1 MKKVTSLLF
10 AATLAAAGLAGCSSG
25 NETKSE
31 TPTDSSSNTEVKP
44 ETTTDSTS
52 GDKVEIKLWL
62 DYDNY
67 AEALEEAI
75 EAKYSNIDIVWERVE
90 STQSRTKLELEGP
103 AGVGPDI
110 FLQPHDTMA
119 QSIQGNI
126 LLPLGSSLSENVKSR
141 FIESA
146 VETAKSGDQYYGV
159 PISTESIA
167 LFYNKTLLEENG
179 FDVATTFEEVKAQ
192 GDVFNNAAENKFIMR
207 FEAGNAYTMQ
217 FFLTAN
223 GYQLFGADHTDPNA
237 INFDSEEAIAGLEYF
252 KSMQEYLPVPYAD
265 LTTDTVEVEFGKG
278 TVPYVIVG
286 PWAISE
292 IKNTADFEWGI
303 TTIPTING
311 VQPLTFSGNIIASI
325 SAYTQHP
332 DEARQVLEYM
342 ISDEG
347 LEILYK
353 VRGAIPA
360 LQDPTVIDGLS
371 DDAYVM
377 GVLEQAQFSEPMPSI
392 PEMASFW
399 APAETM
405 YRSVWE
411 GLATPQEAATKAM
424 SDYEQALL
432 LVQ

>member
-1 MKKVTSLLF
+1 MKKLLSL
-10 AATLAAAGLAGCSSG
+10 GLVASLSLTGLVACGG
-25 NETKSE
+25 NDAE
-31 TPTDSSSNTEVKP
+31 TPAETPSNGSA
-44 ETTTDSTS
+44 ETTEKPATS
-52 GDKVEIKLWL
+52 GEKVEIKLWL
-62 DYDNY
+62 DDDNY
-67 AEALEEAI
+67 AAAIEPAI
-75 EAKYSNIDIVWERVE
+75 EAAYPNIDIVYEKVGAVDA
-90 STQSRTKLELEGP
+90 RTKLELDGP
-103 AGVGPDI
+103 AGLGGDVFI
-110 FLQPHDTMA
+110 QPHDGMSE
-119 QSIQGNI
+119 SIISNI
-126 LLPLGSSLSENVKSR
+126 LLPLGSEMGAMIEERMLEGAVGTVK
-141 FIESA
+141 
-146 VETAKSGDQYYGV
+146 KDGNYYGV
-159 PISTESIA
+159 PLATESIA